1 MRVLLVES
9 TWGAGR
15 VARDRLTEAGH
26 EVVQCFDHEGA
37 VVCRGAS
44 GEICPVDAGGIDAAV
59 IVRDGAPDATLAE
72 MGAVC
77 ALRRHVPVAQLGP
90 HQAGPF
96 SEVVDVIDADAV
108 AVVEF
113 AVAAGLDAFSAEVTH
128 TLSTLPALAGR
139 APGEYA
145 AQVFR
150 RDGTAHVVLSLPSDL
165 GEPAV
170 ASAVTWAARSARDYD
185 GVSAVIDVS
194 VRRT

>member
-26 EVVQCFDHEGA
+26 DVVQCFGRERA

-44 GEICPVDAGGIDAAV
+44 GETCPVDAGIIDAAV
-59 IVRDGAPDATLAE
+59 IVRDAAADATLAE

-90 HQAGPF
+90 HREGPF
-96 SEVVDVIDADAV
+96 SDVVDMIDADAA

-113 AVAAGLDAFSAEVTH
+113 AVAAGLDAFSAEVTR

-145 AQVFR
+145 ARVSR
-150 RDGTAHVVLSLPSDL
+150 RDGAVHVVLSLPSDL

-170 ASAVTWAARSARDYD
+170 SSAVTWAARSARDYD
-185 GVSAVIDVS
+185 VVAAVIDVS
-194 VRRT
+194 VTQS

>member
-1 MRVLLVES
+1 M
-9 TWGAGR
+9 
-15 VARDRLTEAGH
+15 
-26 EVVQCFDHEGA
+26 
-37 VVCRGAS
+37 CRGAS
-44 GEICPVDAGGIDAAV
+44 GETCPVDAGVIDAAV

-90 HQAGPF
+90 HRAGPF
-96 SEVVDVIDADAV
+96 SEVVDTIDADPA

-113 AVAAGLDAFSAEVTH
+113 AVAAGLDAFSAEVTR

-145 AQVFR
+145 AQVTR
-150 RDGTAHVVLSLPSDL
+150 REGTAHVVLSLPSDL

-185 GVSAVIDVS
+185 AVSAVIDVS
-194 VRRT
+194 VVRT

>member
-9 TWGAGR
+9 TWGAAR
-15 VARDRLTEAGH
+15 MARDRLIEAGH
-26 EVVQCFDHEGA
+26 DVVQCFDHERT

-44 GEICPVDAGGIDAAV
+44 GETCPVDAGVIDAAV
-59 IVRDGAPDATLAE
+59 IVRDGAPGATLAE

-96 SEVVDVIDADAV
+96 DDVVDVIDTDPV

-113 AVAAGLDAFSAEVTH
+113 AVAAGLDAFSAAVTR
-128 TLSTLPALAGR
+128 TLSTLPALAGL
-139 APGEYA
+139 APGDYSA
-145 AQVFR
+145 RVVR
-150 RDGTAHVVLSLPSDL
+150 REGTAHVVLTLPPDL

-185 GVSAVIDVS
+185 AVSAVIDVS
-194 VRRT
+194 VMRS